1 MTDELVVTQEAI
13 DTIAGAYEQAAE
25 EFREMALGFEAG
37 YSLQPWG
44 TLPSLL
50 QLQGFYNDLALG
62 ESDSARARFHEYADA
77 TDRIAEWVRAGGRAI
92 LNADMATADA
102 LTAAGPQ

>member
-13 DTIAGAYEQAAE
+13 DTIAGAYEQAAGD
-25 EFREMALGFEAG
+25 FRDIADNFERT
-37 YSLQPWG
+37 YSREPWG

-62 ESDSARARFHEYADA
+62 EQDSCVVRLREYADA
-77 TDRIAEWVRAGGRAI
+77 ADRFAAWVRAGGDAI
-92 LNADMATADA
+92 LCADYATADE